1 MGEGVAIATAAR
13 DGEGSR
19 YPASVA
25 RSPAAAEEDGDR
37 GREVAIAIAAV
48 AAVARGR
55 ASSRRPASAARSPV
69 AAAAASNGGGHHPG
83 RSRRGRAPPS
93 LPLLAVGR

>member
-13 DGEGSR
+13 DEEGSR
-19 YPASVA
+19 CPASVA

-48 AAVARGR
+48 AAVARGQVVEDI
-55 ASSRRPASAARSPV
+55 RPILM
-69 AAAAASNGGGHHPG
+69 G
-83 RSRRGRAPPS
+83 
-93 LPLLAVGR
+93 LIEFYLF